1 MRADVRRSIGT
12 VFAVVLVLVLSGC
25 AVPIPTKFRNAPKA
39 RTPSAQTASTYQTTH
54 CTDNGVFR
62 CSSSNSLSGF
72 AVPQLGACAE
82 QTRPAILGSMQGPSS
97 CQVRLTMWVA
107 VPMGS
112 LNQGAEACAEPLLN
126 FRLIDNSSRTIGSG
140 APVAGVLHQAAHPA
154 LVTPTEEAM
163 GTSCAVVWR

>member
-12 VFAVVLVLVLSGC
+12 VFAMVLVLVLSGC
-25 AVPIPTKFRNAPKA
+25 AALIPTKYRHAPKA

-72 AVPQLGACAE
+72 AVPQLGACME
-82 QTRPAILGSMQGPSS
+82 QTPMTIVASTQGPAS
-97 CQVRLTMWVA
+97 CQVQLKMWVA
-107 VPMGS
+107 VPTWR
-112 LNQGAEACAEPLLN
+112 LDEGAEACAEPLLN

-140 APVAGVLHQAAHPA
+140 ARVAGVLHQAAHPA
-154 LVTPTEEAM
+154 LATPTEETV